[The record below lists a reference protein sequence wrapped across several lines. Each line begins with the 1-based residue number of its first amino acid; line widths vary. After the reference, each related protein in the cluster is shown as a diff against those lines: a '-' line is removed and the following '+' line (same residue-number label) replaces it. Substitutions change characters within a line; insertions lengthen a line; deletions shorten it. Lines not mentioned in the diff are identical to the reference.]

1 MVQRLKQALHGESS
15 IKGATGLL
23 MVTLFLSNIL
33 GFLRD
38 RFLAQKIIAADI
50 DIYFNA
56 FRLPDLIFNVLILGA
71 VTTAFIP
78 VFSDYLFKKG
88 KDNEAWKLA
97 NTVINMAMILLV
109 IILAILYVAM
119 PLIIPVVS
127 PFHEPE
133 RVQQTIQ
140 IARILLIQ
148 PFFFGLSY
156 IAGSILNSYKRFV
169 AYALAPLI
177 YNLSIIV
184 GIVYLTPRFGL
195 NGVVYGVLIGALLHF
210 LIQVPSL
217 FFIGYRYQPLIDWQS
232 KGLQKMAAL
241 MAPRTIQLIML
252 QLIILAFA
260 RAAAQLPIGSA
271 SGLAFAD
278 NIQTVPTVIFGN
290 AFAMASFPYLSEAFS
305 GEKIADFN
313 RYLIRSTKVALFF
326 LLPSAAGLYLLRVQ
340 IIRLILGSG
349 HFGWDQTVMT
359 AEALGMYAIGIVALG
374 LLPLY
379 SRAFFAMH
387 DTKTPMLTCIPIT
400 IVSVLIGYILAFPMH
415 MGIAGLA
422 LAYSFSSVA
431 QLLTLYLILR
441 RRIAITFEKDLF
453 NSLSTYILLT
463 LIMGTAIQ
471 ITKTV
476 VGSTMDLSQAVNVLY
491 QGGAGIIVGIIV
503 YLGLALLLR
512 LEEVEL
518 LWKKKN
524 IFTTN

>member
-1 MVQRLKQALHGESS
+1 MVQKLKQVLHGESS
-15 IKGATGLL
+15 MKGATGLL

-38 RFLAQKIIAADI
+38 RFLAQKIVAADI

-88 KDNEAWKLA
+88 KDAEAWQLA
-97 NTVINMAMILLV
+97 NTIINVAMVLLVVILL
-109 IILAILYVAM
+109 ILAIAM
-119 PLIIPVVS
+119 PYIIPIIS

-133 RVQQTIQ
+133 RVQQTVIV
-140 IARILLIQ
+140 ARILLIQ

-169 AYALAPLI
+169 AYSLAPLI
-177 YNLSIIV
+177 YNFSIIA
-184 GIVYLTPRFGL
+184 GIVYLSPRFGIL
-195 NGVVYGVLIGALLHF
+195 GVAYGVLIGALLHF

-217 FFIGYRYQPLIDWQS
+217 FFIGYQYQPVMDLKS
-232 KGLQKMAAL
+232 TGLKRMFQL
-241 MAPRTIQLIML
+241 MGPRTVQLIML

-260 RAAAQLPIGSA
+260 RAAAQLPVGSA
-271 SGLAFAD
+271 SGLSFAD

-305 GEKIADFN
+305 GEKIHDFN
-313 RYLIRSTKVALFF
+313 RYLIRSAKVALFF
-326 LLPSAAGLYLLRVQ
+326 LLPSAAGLYLLRIQ

-359 AEALGMYAIGIVALG
+359 AEALGMYTIGIVALG
-374 LLPLY
+374 LLPLL

-387 DTKTPMLTCIPIT
+387 DTKTPMITCIPIT
-400 IVSVLIGYILAFPMH
+400 ILSIALGYILAFTFQ

-422 LAYSFSSVA
+422 LAYSFSSIA
-431 QLLTLYLILR
+431 QLLTLYVILR
-441 RRIAITFEKDLF
+441 KRITLTFEKDLF
-453 NSLSTYILLT
+453 RSLGLYLVLT
-463 LIMGTAIQ
+463 LLMGVAIQ

-476 VGSTMDLSQAVNVLY
+476 IGSTTDLSQAVNVLY
-491 QGGAGIIVGIIV
+491 QGAAGIGVGVVV
-503 YLGLALLLR
+503 YLGLAMIFR
-512 LEEVEL
+512 LEEVEM
-518 LWKKKN
+518 LWKKKK